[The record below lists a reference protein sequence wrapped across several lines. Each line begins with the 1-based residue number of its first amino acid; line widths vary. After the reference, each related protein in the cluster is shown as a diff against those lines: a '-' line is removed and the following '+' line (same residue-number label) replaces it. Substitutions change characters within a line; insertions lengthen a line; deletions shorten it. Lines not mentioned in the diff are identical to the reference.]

1 MEKKYLSDC
10 IRYTTD
16 IAPYPFIQIYSG
28 VGSGK
33 NTFVDA
39 LAKGYEESQP
49 DGRMETLEPKR
60 VLCITSRRA
69 KVDELKNAEDVA
81 YGTQVLEY
89 ESLDYVEDLDSYFA
103 SKRELS
109 CNGIWG
115 TIPIYQR
122 SIACTNAAIERY
134 LEKHYRADKAEDF
147 LWNRFDIIVVDE
159 AHAVVADASYQT
171 APYYVHS
178 LINQTLK
185 MNAAGKTNCKVIV
198 MTGSPQILEDF
209 RLPKNGHAIDLMD
222 RCVRVEPKHVLLADK
237 AEVTEDMKQRLAAGE
252 KVIYFANRV
261 STVLNLYRN
270 ALQEYRNEAAVSF
283 SSDDELDK
291 QEKETREIL
300 DIETHSQIDAIQMA
314 GRVRAGLDQ
323 LYIVTDAV
331 QNSAPESPFEYELS
345 GRADL
350 KASLNALLAQKKE
363 DAGIAEGAP
372 WSVQEHEEI
381 RSYIAYIQKK
391 FPHFCYDYFADTF
404 CLYSDRHSS
413 RRYYAEQNAAFV
425 RAKEE
430 GSLLSLVGKWFPQ
443 ADIAFANKKQQR
455 IDAYFHAQDV
465 LNVPLEKSAVQE
477 IKAYLETV
485 IGQPF
490 RSFNHFMRPYGY
502 AIRKASGNT
511 TSPNYGKQIITR
523 IGTDKT

>member
-1 MEKKYLSDC
+1 MY
-10 IRYTTD
+10 
-16 IAPYPFIQIYSG
+16 
-28 VGSGK
+28 
-33 NTFVDA
+33 
-39 LAKGYEESQP
+39 
-49 DGRMETLEPKR
+49 
-60 VLCITSRRA
+60 
-69 KVDELKNAEDVA
+69 
-81 YGTQVLEY
+81 
-89 ESLDYVEDLDSYFA
+89 
-103 SKRELS
+103 
-109 CNGIWG
+109 
-115 TIPIYQR
+115 
-122 SIACTNAAIERY
+122 
-134 LEKHYRADKAEDF
+134 
-147 LWNRFDIIVVDE
+147 
-159 AHAVVADASYQT
+159 
-171 APYYVHS
+171 
-178 LINQTLK
+178 
-185 MNAAGKTNCKVIV
+185 
-198 MTGSPQILEDF
+198 
-209 RLPKNGHAIDLMD
+209 
-222 RCVRVEPKHVLLADK
+222 
-237 AEVTEDMKQRLAAGE
+237 
-252 KVIYFANRV
+252 
-261 STVLNLYRN
+261 
-270 ALQEYRNEAAVSF
+270 
-283 SSDDELDK
+283 
-291 QEKETREIL
+291 
-300 DIETHSQIDAIQMA
+300 IETHSQIDAIQMA